1 MSLIGYVYLGNFKGW
16 KLSVYRGGHPKP
28 MSSQRK
34 TGVFWDNMN
43 YLKSAATLLV
53 NRGGGEKEGLLNFY
67 ICK

>member
-16 KLSVYRGGHPKP
+16 ELSVYRGGHPKP

-34 TGVFWDNMN
+34 TVLWDNMN

-67 ICK
+67 KCK